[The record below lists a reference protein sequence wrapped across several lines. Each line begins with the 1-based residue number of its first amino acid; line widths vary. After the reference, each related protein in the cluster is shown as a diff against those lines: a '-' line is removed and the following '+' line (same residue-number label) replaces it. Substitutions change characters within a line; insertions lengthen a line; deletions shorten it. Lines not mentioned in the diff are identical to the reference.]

1 MPPPRN
7 TNCKLQI
14 AAFLLL
20 LLFTA
25 LTVPSAARAAIAPVE
40 PASDDQGVY
49 LLSEPGHLLWFRDTV
64 NNVSADIDA
73 KLTKDIDL
81 SEGGGKPSEWI
92 PVGQY
97 TDKTPD
103 GYAGSFDGGGFT
115 VGGYTVTDVV
125 SMDDSGILA
134 AGFFGLV
141 GQSADIRGLT
151 VSGGVSYDISDNTT
165 YIYAGGIAG
174 LNNGTITDCAN
185 NGGGVSASGGSNE
198 NDAGGIAG
206 YNNGTITNCAHSGGT
221 VSASDGSYNYAG
233 GIAGYNNNG
242 TITNNTHSDSG
253 DVSASG
259 GSFINYAGGI
269 VGQNYGGTITNNT
282 HSGGDVSASSS
293 SYNYAGGI
301 AGLNNGGGTITN
313 NAHSGSGVSA
323 YGSSK
328 ENYAG
333 GIAGHSNGTINNCTH
348 SGSVS
353 AYGGGSSNYAG
364 GITGFNYYKNGTI
377 SNCANNRGTVSA
389 FGGSYENNAGGIAG
403 HNNGTM
409 TNCANGNDTVSA
421 SDGTNTNAGGIAGIN
436 SDAIINC
443 ANDNGTVTASDGSS
457 TNYAGGIAGYNP
469 GGTITNC
476 ANDNDKISV
485 PDGGNNCMGSLTGVN
500 FGTITNSCWPASG
513 DLEAIGGGI
522 AVSADVVSLDA
533 AEMERVV
540 TTVLPA
546 KRTLSVEVGGSAP
559 ALIFYPG
566 KVVDMAD
573 YFSVSGDISVAS
585 PGLVDISRGWP
596 CAVSGI
602 KPGVTAVSFDIDLR
616 GTDFSDKNNLKPLAA
631 SCVTGPL
638 SFTAAV
644 GKVPVSGVSLD
655 FTELTLDIGESKKLT
670 AAVKPDN
677 ATDKEVAWT
686 SADPAVAAVD
696 ENGKVTAL
704 SAGTTVVTAKAGGV
718 SAACTVTVAHKKTG
732 GSGHGCAAGLGAL
745 PMLAL
750 IPLWLRRKK
759 R

>member
-1 MPPPRN
+1 MHETAVSTGTKETMVAPPRN

-25 LTVPSAARAAIAPVE
+25 LTAPSAARAAIAPVE
-40 PASDDQGVY
+40 PASDDRGVY
-49 LLSEPGHLLWFRDTV
+49 LLSEPAHLLWFRETV

-81 SEGGGKPSEWI
+81 SEGGNPSHW
-92 PVGQY
+92 
-97 TDKTPD
+97 TPIGRYISGNAKD
-103 GYAGSFDGGGFT
+103 NGYAGSFDGGGFT
-115 VGGYTVTDVV
+115 VSGYIVASADMVSADNYGG
-125 SMDDSGILA
+125 LA
-134 AGFFGLV
+134 AGLFGLV
-141 GQSADIRGLT
+141 GQSAEIRGLT
-151 VSGGVSYDISDNTT
+151 VGGGVSVDISGNTNFIYAGGIAGINSGTITDNANSGGVSASGGSYS
-165 YIYAGGIAG
+165 YAGGIAG
-174 LNNGTITDCAN
+174 LNNGTIN
-185 NGGGVSASGGSNE
+185 NCTHN
-198 NDAGGIAG
+198 
-206 YNNGTITNCAHSGGT
+206 GGT

-293 SYNYAGGI
+293 SYN
-301 AGLNNGGGTITN
+301 
-313 NAHSGSGVSA
+313 H
-323 YGSSK
+323 
-328 ENYAG
+328 
-333 GIAGHSNGTINNCTH
+333 
-348 SGSVS
+348 
-353 AYGGGSSNYAG
+353 
-364 GITGFNYYKNGTI
+364 
-377 SNCANNRGTVSA
+377 
-389 FGGSYENNAGGIAG
+389 
-403 HNNGTM
+403 
-409 TNCANGNDTVSA
+409 
-421 SDGTNTNAGGIAGIN
+421 AGGIAGIN

-513 DLEAIGGGI
+513 DLKAVGNGA

-533 AEMERVV
+533 AVMEKVT

-546 KRTLSVEVGGSAP
+546 KRTLSVEVGGFAP
-559 ALIFYPG
+559 ALISYPG
-566 KVVDMAD
+566 TAEDMTG
-573 YFSVSGDISVAS
+573 YLSVSGDISVAS
-585 PGLVDISRGWP
+585 PDIADISRGWP
-596 CAVSGI
+596 CTVSG
-602 KPGVTAVSFDIDLR
+602 KKQGTTAVSFKIDLR
-616 GTDFSDKNNLKPLAA
+616 ATDFSDKNNLKPLAK
-631 SCVTGPL
+631 SCATAPL
-638 SFTAAV
+638 CFTAAV
-644 GKVPVSGVSLD
+644 GKVPVAGVSLD
-655 FTELTLDIGESKKLT
+655 FTELTLNIGESKKLT
-670 AAVKPDN
+670 ATVKPDN
-677 ATDKEVAWT
+677 ATDKTVTWT

>member
-1 MPPPRN
+1 M
-7 TNCKLQI
+7 
-14 AAFLLL
+14 
-20 LLFTA
+20 
-25 LTVPSAARAAIAPVE
+25 
-40 PASDDQGVY
+40 
-49 LLSEPGHLLWFRDTV
+49 
-64 NNVSADIDA
+64 
-73 KLTKDIDL
+73 
-81 SEGGGKPSEWI
+81 
-92 PVGQY
+92 
-97 TDKTPD
+97 
-103 GYAGSFDGGGFT
+103 
-115 VGGYTVTDVV
+115 GGYTVTDVV

-293 SYNYAGGI
+293 SYNHAGGI
-301 AGLNNGGGTITN
+301 AGLNNGGGTINN
-313 NAHSGSGVSA
+313 NAHSGGDVSA
-323 YGSSK
+323 SGGSD
-328 ENYAG
+328 NYAG
-333 GIAGHSNGTINNCTH
+333 GIAGLNSGGTI
-348 SGSVS
+348 
-353 AYGGGSSNYAG
+353 
-364 GITGFNYYKNGTI
+364 
-377 SNCANNRGTVSA
+377 
-389 FGGSYENNAGGIAG
+389 
-403 HNNGTM
+403 
-409 TNCANGNDTVSA
+409 TNCAHSGGNVSV
-421 SDGTNTNAGGIAGIN
+421 SGGH
-436 SDAIINC
+436 
-443 ANDNGTVTASDGSS
+443 DN
-457 TNYAGGIAGYNP
+457 NYAGGIAGRNN
-469 GGTITNC
+469 GT
-476 ANDNDKISV
+476 
-485 PDGGNNCMGSLTGVN
+485 
-500 FGTITNSCWPASG
+500 GTITNSCWLASG

-631 SCVTGPL
+631 GCVTGPL

-644 GKVPVSGVSLD
+644 GKVPVSGVSLAV
-655 FTELTLDIGESKKLT
+655 TELTLNIGESKKLT
-670 AAVKPDN
+670 ATVKPDN
-677 ATDKEVAWT
+677 ATDKTVTWT
-686 SADPAVAAVD
+686 SANPAVAAVD

-704 SAGTTVVTAKAGGV
+704 SVGTTVVTAKAGGV

-745 PMLAL
+745 PMLSL
-750 IPLWLRRKK
+750 VPLWLRRKK

>member
-25 LTVPSAARAAIAPVE
+25 LTAPSAARAAIAPVK
-40 PASDDQGVY
+40 PASDDKGVY
-49 LLSEPGHLLWFRDTV
+49 LLSKPAHLLWFRDTV

-81 SEGGGKPSEWI
+81 SEGGSPSHWPPIGKYISGDIW
-92 PVGQY
+92 
-97 TDKTPD
+97 DN

-115 VGGYTVTDVV
+115 VSGYIVASADVV
-125 SMDDSGILA
+125 SADDSGNLA

-141 GQSADIRGLT
+141 GQSAEIRGLT
-151 VSGGVSYDISDNTT
+151 VGGVVSVDISGNTDKIY
-165 YIYAGGIAG
+165 YIHAGGIAG
-174 LNNGTITDCAN
+174 VSIGTITNCDNSGKISASGGKFNNAGGIAGSNAGTITDCTNNCAIAAYGGHLSEHDYAGGIIGYNMDARITNCAN
-185 NGGGVSASGGSNE
+185 SGDVSASG
-198 NDAGGIAG
+198 DYKICAGGIAG
-206 YNNGTITNCAHSGGT
+206 YNEYVYEYEYSTITNCANSGDVSASGGSDNYAGGIAGHNDNGTITNCAHSGGN
-221 VSASDGSYNYAG
+221 VSVSGGHDNNYAG
-233 GIAGYNNNG
+233 GIAGRNNG
-242 TITNNTHSDSG
+242 T
-253 DVSASG
+253 
-259 GSFINYAGGI
+259 
-269 VGQNYGGTITNNT
+269 
-282 HSGGDVSASSS
+282 
-293 SYNYAGGI
+293 
-301 AGLNNGGGTITN
+301 
-313 NAHSGSGVSA
+313 
-323 YGSSK
+323 
-328 ENYAG
+328 
-333 GIAGHSNGTINNCTH
+333 
-348 SGSVS
+348 
-353 AYGGGSSNYAG
+353 
-364 GITGFNYYKNGTI
+364 
-377 SNCANNRGTVSA
+377 
-389 FGGSYENNAGGIAG
+389 
-403 HNNGTM
+403 
-409 TNCANGNDTVSA
+409 
-421 SDGTNTNAGGIAGIN
+421 
-436 SDAIINC
+436 
-443 ANDNGTVTASDGSS
+443 
-457 TNYAGGIAGYNP
+457 
-469 GGTITNC
+469 
-476 ANDNDKISV
+476 
-485 PDGGNNCMGSLTGVN
+485 
-500 FGTITNSCWPASG
+500 GTITNSCWLASG

-655 FTELTLDIGESKKLT
+655 VTELTLNIGESKKLT
-670 AAVKPDN
+670 ATVKPDN
-677 ATDKEVAWT
+677 ATDKAVVWT

-750 IPLWLRRKK
+750 IPLWLIRKK